1 MAPTRPSLRTL
12 GAITVD
18 RLAAAKAAG
27 ERIACL
33 TAYDATFARQLD
45 AAGVDVVLV
54 GDSLGNVIQGHA
66 TTLPVTLEAMLYHT
80 RAVCQGTQRALVVA
94 DLPFLSY
101 TTPEAAVTAAG
112 RLLAEG
118 GAAMVKLEGGAEVAT
133 AVTSLSRWGIPVCAH
148 LGLTP
153 QSIHKLG
160 RYRVQARDEATAE
173 QLLRDARLLQ
183 DSGADLLVLE
193 CVPRAL
199 AERVTSR
206 LRIPVIGIGAGP
218 ECDGQVLVLYDML
231 GLTAPEQ
238 RPRFVADFLADSG
251 SIPGAL
257 AAYVEA
263 VRTGRFPGAEHCL
276 A

>member
-1 MAPTRPSLRTL
+1 MAPTGPSLRTL
-12 GAITVD
+12 GAVTVD

-66 TTLPVTLEAMLYHT
+66 TTLPVTLEAMVYHT
-80 RAVCQGTQRALVVA
+80 RAVSQGTQRALVVA

-101 TTPEAAVTAAG
+101 TTPEAGVTAAG

-133 AVTSLSRWGIPVCAH
+133 AVTGLSRWGIPVCAH

-231 GLTAPEQ
+231 GLTPPEQ

-251 SIPGAL
+251 TIPGAL